1 MQGAGGENQYDAGD
15 LWGRESVQGDIIRGL
30 GEKIITRN
38 PWNIFAHGHVVDFS
52 GGGSAVAA
60 PSQELCVCRERR
72 ELGDV

>member
-52 GGGSAVAA
+52 GGGSAAAA
-60 PSQELCVCRERR
+60 PPHELHVCREKR
-72 ELGDV
+72 EFDNV